1 MRPNDQRNTRKGAAM
16 QERVLSLGNNES
28 IATGIYKNN
37 DGTFTALTF
46 SASKTFK
53 SYKGAYNWLAKRG
66 QIK

>member
-1 MRPNDQRNTRKGAAM
+1 M